1 MESEPDWKLTAKAVP
16 VEDRWIR
23 LLTQYLKIRKAQLL
37 FNNIGTWL
45 QTKSKGAKERVKDAY
60 PIDKK

>member
-1 MESEPDWKLTAKAVP
+1 MESEPDWKLTAKTVP

-23 LLTQYLKIRKAQLL
+23 LLTKYVKIRKAQLL
-37 FNNIGTWL
+37 FHNMGIWL
-45 QTKSKGAKERVKDAY
+45 QTKSKGAKKRVQDVY

>member
-1 MESEPDWKLTAKAVP
+1 MESELDWKLTAKAVP

-37 FNNIGTWL
+37 FHNIGTWL
-45 QTKSKGAKERVKDAY
+45 KTKSKVSKQRVTDAY

>member
-1 MESEPDWKLTAKAVP
+1 MESEPDWKLTAKTVP

-37 FNNIGTWL
+37 FHNIGTWL
-45 QTKSKGAKERVKDAY
+45 QTKSKVAKERVKDTY
-60 PIDKK
+60 PIDKQ